1 MGTIQKNLIFSLIL
15 SFMFIDL
22 SAEAYTV
29 KMLNQGA
36 TGVMVFEPAFLK
48 INVGDTV
55 TFESTDAAHNSASI
69 PGMIP
74 SGASPWNGQLSR
86 DISVTFEI
94 PGVYGYQCT
103 PHAMMAMV
111 GVIQVGDDN
120 SNIETAKNVATQFK
134 SSFVMNQTRLDEYLS
149 KINYYYLI
157 NFLCKIT
164 PLQGRVTQLVRVSA
178 RHAGSREFESLLA
191 HQYTYFLS
199 WSATQ
204 LIDQL

>member
-1 MGTIQKNLIFSLIL
+1 MNTLSKKLIFSLIIFFACL
-15 SFMFIDL
+15 NLYS
-22 SAEAYTV
+22 YTHNI

-55 TFESTDAAHNSASI
+55 TFESTDAAHNSSSI

-74 SGASPWNGQLSR
+74 SGASSWNGQLSR

-111 GVIQVGDDN
+111 GVIQVGDDS
-120 SNIETAKNVATQFK
+120 SNIETAKNVAEQFK
-134 SSFVMNQTRLDEYLS
+134 STFVMNQTRLDEYLS
-149 KINYYYLI
+149 KIN
-157 NFLCKIT
+157 
-164 PLQGRVTQLVRVSA
+164 
-178 RHAGSREFESLLA
+178 
-191 HQYTYFLS
+191 
-199 WSATQ
+199 
-204 LIDQL
+204 

>member
-1 MGTIQKNLIFSLIL
+1 MGTIKKNLIFSLIT
-15 SFMFIDL
+15 SFACLDL
-22 SAEAYTV
+22 YSETHIV
-29 KMLNQGA
+29 KMLNQGV

-111 GVIQVGDDN
+111 GVIQVGEAVNLD
-120 SNIETAKNVATQFK
+120 EVK
-134 SSFVMNQTRLDEYLS
+134 SAASQIKSTFVMNQERLDDYLS
-149 KINYYYLI
+149 RL
-157 NFLCKIT
+157 
-164 PLQGRVTQLVRVSA
+164 
-178 RHAGSREFESLLA
+178 
-191 HQYTYFLS
+191 
-199 WSATQ
+199 
-204 LIDQL
+204 

>member
-1 MGTIQKNLIFSLIL
+1 MFTLSKKLSFSLVL
-15 SFMFIDL
+15 SFICIGL

-29 KMLNQGA
+29 KMLNQGVN
-36 TGVMVFEPAFLK
+36 GVMVFEPAFLK
-48 INVGDTV
+48 VNVGDTV

-120 SNIETAKNVATQFK
+120 SNVETAKNVAVQFK
-134 SSFVMNQTRLDEYLS
+134 STFVMNQTRLDEYLA
-149 KINYYYLI
+149 KIN
-157 NFLCKIT
+157 
-164 PLQGRVTQLVRVSA
+164 
-178 RHAGSREFESLLA
+178 
-191 HQYTYFLS
+191 
-199 WSATQ
+199 
-204 LIDQL
+204 

>member
-1 MGTIQKNLIFSLIL
+1 MFILSKKLIFSLLL
-15 SFMFIDL
+15 SFVCIGL

-36 TGVMVFEPAFLK
+36 NGVMVFEPAFLK
-48 INVGDTV
+48 VNVGDTV

-120 SNIETAKNVATQFK
+120 SNIETAKNVAVQFK
-134 SSFVMNQTRLDEYLS
+134 STFVMNQTRLDEYLS
-149 KINYYYLI
+149 KIN
-157 NFLCKIT
+157 
-164 PLQGRVTQLVRVSA
+164 
-178 RHAGSREFESLLA
+178 
-191 HQYTYFLS
+191 
-199 WSATQ
+199 
-204 LIDQL
+204 